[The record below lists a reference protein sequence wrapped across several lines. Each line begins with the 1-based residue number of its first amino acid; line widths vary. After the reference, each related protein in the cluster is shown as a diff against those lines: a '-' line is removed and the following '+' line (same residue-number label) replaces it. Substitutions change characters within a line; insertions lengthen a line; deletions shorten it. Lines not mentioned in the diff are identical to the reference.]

1 LVRIQVGRPFLLAC
15 GVMVT
20 QQTLTLSFQVRALAC
35 LPNFCSRNSVG
46 SEYHATNVGVG
57 GSSPSGSASNAL
69 VSLVV
74 EVLFCKQGVVVRFHP
89 GAPFS
94 GVVDVVVAYLTVNQ
108 GERVRSPTTPQILC
122 LVSSAVVASSLQV
135 ECRRFNPVTRYQ

>member
-1 LVRIQVGRPFLLAC
+1 
-15 GVMVT
+15 MVT

-57 GSSPSGSASNAL
+57 GSSPSGSASYAL

-94 GVVDVVVAYLTVNQ
+94 GVVSVMAARLSVKQ
-108 GERVRSPTTPQILC
+108 SGRVRFPTSPQIY
-122 LVSSAVVASSLQV
+122 ASLAQ
-135 ECRRFNPVTRYQ
+135 R